1 MANEVLNQVAS
12 VERVRR
18 PDCLVRSIAW
28 GPWRGGMVTP
38 ALAEHFGRSGV
49 ALIPTR
55 QGAAAFTAELGGPAA
70 DTRAVVVAGDGLGS
84 MAAVTE
90 PGKAEVRIHSRTH
103 PYLSDHTVDGVP
115 VLPVAVVL
123 NWFVGAAA
131 AWRPNVD
138 GVVLRDLRVF
148 SKVALPLLGTKG
160 HRLILQGR
168 PAMVGA
174 PSDLEAELLG
184 EDGRPHFRAA
194 LGFEPVAPRAAGWD
208 TPEGLVS
215 LRRSEVYDGRVLF
228 HGPRFQALR
237 SVHGICD
244 DGAEATLTGL
254 RGLGWSCDNQ
264 HLDPAAVDGGLQLAL
279 LWAESVFGDASLPMA
294 VAECRVHRGG
304 PITDTVRCVVRARKV
319 HDTGARCDLA
329 LIDQDGVP
337 RVELIGVELV
347 RRPS

>member
-1 MANEVLNQVAS
+1 
-12 VERVRR
+12 
-18 PDCLVRSIAW
+18 
-28 GPWRGGMVTP
+28 
-38 ALAEHFGRSGV
+38 
-49 ALIPTR
+49 
-55 QGAAAFTAELGGPAA
+55 
-70 DTRAVVVAGDGLGS
+70 
-84 MAAVTE
+84 
-90 PGKAEVRIHSRTH
+90 
-103 PYLSDHTVDGVP
+103 VP

-123 NWFVGAAA
+123 NWFVGAAT
-131 AWRPNVD
+131 AWRPNAD

-148 SKVALPLLGTKG
+148 SKVALPLLDTKG

-168 PAMVGA
+168 PAMAGA

-184 EDGRPHFRAA
+184 EDGRPHFRAT
-194 LGFEPVAPRAAGWD
+194 LGFEPAAPRAAGWD

-215 LRRSEVYDGRVLF
+215 LRRGEIYDGRVLF
-228 HGPRFQALR
+228 HGPRFRALR
-237 SVHGICD
+237 SVRGISD

-254 RGLGWSCDNQ
+254 RGLGWSCGNQ

-279 LWAESVFGDASLPMA
+279 LWAESVLGDASLPMA

-304 PITDTVRCVVRARKV
+304 PITDTVRCVVRTRKV